1 MGVNKALCSVQV
13 SAVLLASS
21 FHQLARTVMDG
32 MWAPI
37 RFLSLGVYWSGS
49 FILQVSATL
58 LASSAQQ
65 PAGAV
70 ANGHAGSTGGLPAL
84 LQTLSE
90 LLDPDSLAEPSTELV
105 DAALDAVS
113 RLGATP
119 GGAELFFTDAHGLP
133 SHVATLALGR
143 AGETC

>member
-1 MGVNKALCSVQV
+1 MQV
-13 SAVLLASS
+13 SA
-21 FHQLARTVMDG
+21 M
-32 MWAPI
+32 
-37 RFLSLGVYWSGS
+37 
-49 FILQVSATL
+49 L

-65 PAGAV
+65 PPGTV
-70 ANGHAGSTGGLPAL
+70 ANGHAGSTGGPPAL

-90 LLDPDSLAEPSTELV
+90 LLDPDSRAEPSTDLI

-119 GGAELFFTDAHGLP
+119 GGAELFFTGTHGIP

-143 AGETC
+143 AGGTH

>member
-1 MGVNKALCSVQV
+1 MAC
-13 SAVLLASS
+13 VLTL
-21 FHQLARTVMDG
+21 HLE
-32 MWAPI
+32 
-37 RFLSLGVYWSGS
+37 LGGDLERLFRV
-49 FILQVSATL
+49 QVSATL

-70 ANGHAGSTGGLPAL
+70 ANGHADSTGGLPPL

-90 LLDPDSLAEPSTELV
+90 MLDPDSLAEPSTELI

-119 GGAELFFTDAHGLP
+119 VGGEVFFTDTHGIP

-143 AGETC
+143 AGETGTESWNY